1 MVRLSAPLRRACR
14 SGAIL
19 AASTFCGAITVSA
32 YAQTP
37 SVAAPCEKAAS
48 KTTGPAWIHLTMK
61 QERLVSLRPGNLNN
75 TSVPLPVE
83 DIVEFDG
90 YLPADGSDIHIN
102 AGRDTQYV
110 ARASSSTTANGKPE
124 TVSEEPGRV
133 LAGVTGTFHALPD
146 KDGNIV
152 VTGDIRLTDDL
163 AIASAKFGN
172 LALEKPRFEDARFQ
186 PSVAVAGLH
195 CVAPMQSQI
204 GNVRSDKERAGSM
217 VGITILAER
226 TQ

>member
-1 MVRLSAPLRRACR
+1 MVRFSAPLRRACT

-19 AASTFCGAITVSA
+19 AASAFCGAITVSA
-32 YAQTP
+32 HAQTS

-61 QERLVSLRPGNLNN
+61 QERLVSLRPVSLNK
-75 TSVPLPVE
+75 TSLPLPIE

-110 ARASSSTTANGKPE
+110 ARASSTTANGKPE
-124 TVSEEPGRV
+124 TVSEAPGRV

-152 VTGDIRLTDDL
+152 VTGDVRLTDDL
-163 AIASAKFGN
+163 AIAEAKVGN
-172 LALEKPRFEDARFQ
+172 LSFEQARFKDVRFQ
-186 PSVAVAGLH
+186 PSVTVAGLH
-195 CVAPMQSQI
+195 CVAPMQERT
-204 GNVRSDKERAGSM
+204 GNVRSDNQQAGPM
-217 VGITILAER
+217 VGVTILAER